1 MFVSIF
7 SRDTMK
13 LAIIS
18 DFHLGYGSGSELA
31 SDPFEALGEALDK
44 AMGCDLI
51 LVAGDLFDSRTP
63 STETLTRGMELLIK
77 PLAAENGTRLV
88 RGIGK
93 NVEELTPLH
102 QQGIPVVA
110 IHGTHER
117 RVRGLINP
125 VQALEKAGFLIYLHC
140 NGVILEKAGEQVCIQ
155 GMSGVPEQ
163 FSGAVLQRWN
173 PRPQRG
179 CFSIMMLHQSISP
192 FIYAE
197 HLLPLE
203 RLPKGFD
210 LYVLGHV
217 HESKK
222 SSYSG
227 SPLLIPGS
235 LTTTQLTREAVA
247 PKGFWIFDTKS
258 GDAAFIPLE
267 VQRRVYYL
275 EHQGSQERLEAE
287 LESLLEH
294 PHKKKPLIRVRGM
307 VPDLPGLNSRFGDR
321 TILSVRHETGE
332 EKPQAVGIREHTISV
347 QELGRKLLRQNLGEA
362 GLEQEIY
369 EGVFDLLVHGKPEEA
384 LRLLSPERQ
393 HKQGE

>member
-31 SDPFEALGEALDK
+31 DDPFEALGEALDK
-44 AMGCDLI
+44 AVGCDLI
-51 LVAGDLFDSRTP
+51 LIAGDLFDSRTP
-63 STETLTRGMELLIK
+63 STEALTRGMELLIK
-77 PLAAENGTRLV
+77 PLAAEDGTRLV
-88 RGIGK
+88 KGVDK
-93 NVEELTPLH
+93 DVEGLTPLH

-140 NGVILEKAGEQVCIQ
+140 NGVVLEKAGESVCIQ

-163 FSGAVLQRWN
+163 FSGAVLERWN
-173 PRPQRG
+173 PRPERG
-179 CFSIMMLHQSISP
+179 CFSVLMLHQSVSP
-192 FIYAE
+192 FMYAA

-203 RLPKGFD
+203 KLPKGFD

-217 HESKK
+217 HESRK
-222 SSYSG
+222 SEYSG
-227 SPLLIPGS
+227 KPLLIPGS

-247 PKGFWIFDTKS
+247 PKGFWVFDTKT

-267 VQRRVYYL
+267 GQRRVYYL
-275 EHQGSQERLEAE
+275 EHEGPQDKLEAE
-287 LESLLEH
+287 LEKLLEH
-294 PHKKKPLIRVRGM
+294 PHRKKPLIRVKCA
-307 VPDLPGLNSRFGDR
+307 VPDLAGLESRFGDR
-321 TILSVRHETGE
+321 AILSVRQDVE
-332 EKPQAVGIREHTISV
+332 ERPKAVGIEEHRLSV

-362 GLEQEIY
+362 GLEQELY
-369 EGVFDLLVHGKPEEA
+369 EGVFDLMVHGKPEEA
-384 LRLLSPERQ
+384 LRLLSPGRQ
-393 HKQGE
+393 HKQ